1 MTWLLIRYDNL
12 QITKVIIIT
21 GNIKKLQQYIVDNV
35 EELYAPYFKCIID
48 NEHYE
53 SNNNKLT
60 HYVGNLDFYVT
71 QDEIIAKIRE
81 FYQKFPKKI
90 TKTLKYVGDTY
101 SIKISKC
108 DDVTYL

>member
-1 MTWLLIRYDNL
+1 MTWLLIRYDNS
-12 QITKVIIIT
+12 QMTKVIVIT

-35 EELYAPYFKCIID
+35 EKLYDPYFKCIID

-60 HYVGNLDFYVT
+60 RYVGNFNT
-71 QDEIIAKIRE
+71 THDEIIAKIRE